1 MGTFVKLFVLLFGLL
16 TNFLSWLASQVAFL
30 VRHVSFLIFFSKF
43 QARLTS
49 LDMPSMDDS
58 LTGGSFLRFAFI
70 NMLLDIV
77 YRSKDP
83 RVILDGL
90 RVVCQ
95 DPDLN
100 ENSDQIKVIK
110 AIQPHSTVKYKESI
124 DIWICCVQ
132 LRRRDGVRQGI

>member
-1 MGTFVKLFVLLFGLL
+1 MLHKIAKNGLAL
-16 TNFLSWLASQVAFL
+16 PQ
-30 VRHVSFLIFFSKF
+30 FSNCCLKF

-58 LTGGSFLRFAFI
+58 QTGGSFLRFAFI

-110 AIQPHSTVKYKESI
+110 AIQPHSTVKYKVSI
-124 DIWICCVQ
+124 KYIHEI
-132 LRRRDGVRQGI
+132 I

>member
-1 MGTFVKLFVLLFGLL
+1 
-16 TNFLSWLASQVAFL
+16 
-30 VRHVSFLIFFSKF
+30 
-43 QARLTS
+43 
-49 LDMPSMDDS
+49 MPSMDDS
-58 LTGGSFLRFAFI
+58 QTGGSFLRFAFI

-110 AIQPHSTVKYKESI
+110 AIQPHSTVKYKVR
-124 DIWICCVQ
+124 ICIIIFLLVGLSVCMFVCPF
-132 LRRRDGVRQGI
+132 LFVPPVCPFVCLFVPFLFLPYVRQSLFVHPLPSL